1 MELEAGSAAGL
12 QGRWESG
19 TGWSGTHTAVLP
31 MTSWGQIVSSFPTF
45 LQSGL
50 FYFSLQMG
58 SPQCL
63 RVCVLSS
70 SDCLAVNSDESQ
82 SQIPSRGECDYFL
95 LGLDVSESVQL
106 WWKQQSCI
114 ILTWSCWESMRLIQR
129 RLLHWMQGV
138 RGAAGELLGVNP
150 CCGRAS
156 FSFLSSA
163 NRVLWYFS
171 AESTA
176 FQKSLGLCALYW

>member
-19 TGWSGTHTAVLP
+19 PGWSGTHTAVLP
-31 MTSWGQIVSSFPTF
+31 MTSWGQIVSSFPSF

-82 SQIPSRGECDYFL
+82 SQIPSWGECDYFL
-95 LGLDVSESVQL
+95 LGLDISESVQL
-106 WWKQQSCI
+106 WSKQQSCI
-114 ILTWSCWESMRLIQR
+114 ILTWSLESPEAHPEASASLDA
-129 RLLHWMQGV
+129 GGG
-138 RGAAGELLGVNP
+138 GAAGELLGVNP
-150 CCGRAS
+150 GCGRAS
-156 FSFLSSA
+156 FSFLSRE
-163 NRVLWYFS
+163 NRVVWYFS